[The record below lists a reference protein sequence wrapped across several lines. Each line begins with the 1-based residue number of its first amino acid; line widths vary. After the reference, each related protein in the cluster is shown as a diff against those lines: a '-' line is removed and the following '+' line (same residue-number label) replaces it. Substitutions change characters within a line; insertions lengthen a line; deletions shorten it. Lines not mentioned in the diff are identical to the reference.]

1 MLSERLAN
9 AGLLPMFGFPTRV
22 RNLYLK
28 DPVLQGKLPSI
39 DVVSRDIDMAINSF
53 APGHEIVK
61 DKKVYKS
68 IGVVEYEYNNLNHTV
83 KPKRNSLNVY
93 NQPLCRCH
101 NCGYSTIVD
110 TEPQE
115 SCPVCGNE
123 MEKVKI
129 CSPLGF
135 FVDYEKKPEDFS
147 GDYDWY
153 SPNSDIR
160 LDCEQYLHDCGT
172 VANMTIRNN
181 ISPSQGRVHL
191 VNDNNGDLYCLGK
204 DDKGRYVSREVLED
218 WKKQTIRLQNET
230 KYAFVA
236 SKTTGVLT
244 LSVDKTPKN
253 INLSPIF
260 ETNTNSYAVR
270 AAFLSWGYLTRKAI
284 SSYLDIDSSE
294 LNVGFYIVPQTKKA
308 EIFFVENL
316 ENGAGYCNFLSGR
329 RYSNI
334 PMDAIIAPLSEG
346 GAIYEQL
353 TSREHQDGCTSS
365 CYDCIRDYSNQNV
378 HSILDWRMG
387 LDISRL
393 ASNENARIDFSVS
406 YWSDYISSTI
416 KNMLINNQYT
426 VEDKLGTL
434 VGIDPYGDNYILVHP
449 LWSENY
455 VESLIKKLGNKY
467 IPLSIFSITKT

>member
-1 MLSERLAN
+1 M
-9 AGLLPMFGFPTRV
+9 
-22 RNLYLK
+22 
-28 DPVLQGKLPSI
+28 
-39 DVVSRDIDMAINSF
+39 
-53 APGHEIVK
+53 
-61 DKKVYKS
+61 
-68 IGVVEYEYNNLNHTV
+68 EYEYNKLNHTV
-83 KPKRNSLNVY
+83 RAKHNSLNIY

-110 TEPQE
+110 SEPQE

-160 LDCEQYLHDCGT
+160 LDCEQYLHECGA

-204 DDKGRYVSREVLED
+204 DDKGRYVSRDVLEEG
-218 WKKQTIRLQNET
+218 KKQSIRLQNET

-244 LSVDKTPKN
+244 LSVDKTPKS

-260 ETNTNSYAVR
+260 EANVNSYAVR
-270 AAFLSWGYLTRKAI
+270 AAFLSWGYLARKAI

-316 ENGAGYCNFLSGR
+316 ENGAGYCNFLSGI
-329 RYSNI
+329 RYSNV
-334 PMDAIIAPLSEG
+334 PLEAIIEPLSEG
-346 GAIYEQL
+346 GEIYNQL
-353 TSREHQDGCTSS
+353 TSDEHQSGCTSS

-378 HSILDWRMG
+378 HGILDWRLG
-387 LDISRL
+387 LDIARL
-393 ASNENARIDFSVS
+393 ANSKESIIDFSVP
-406 YWSDYISSTI
+406 YWHDYIFSTI
-416 KNMLINNQYT
+416 RNMLESNRYT
-426 VEDKLGTL
+426 VEEKQGTL
-434 VGIDPYGDNYILVHP
+434 IGNDPYGDKYILVHP
-449 LWSENY
+449 LWSDE
-455 VESLIKKLGNKY
+455 Y
-467 IPLSIFSITKT
+467 IATISRKIGTGYKPLSVFGITKLRNE

>member
-1 MLSERLAN
+1 
-9 AGLLPMFGFPTRV
+9 
-22 RNLYLK
+22 
-28 DPVLQGKLPSI
+28 
-39 DVVSRDIDMAINSF
+39 MAINSF

-68 IGVVEYEYNNLNHTV
+68 IGVVEYEYNKLNHTV
-83 KPKRNSLNVY
+83 RAKHNSLNVY

-115 SCPVCGNE
+115 TCPVCGNE

-160 LDCEQYLHDCGT
+160 LDCEQYLHACET

-204 DDKGRYVSREVLED
+204 DNKGRYVSRDVLED
-218 WKKQTIRLQNET
+218 GKKESIRLQNET

-244 LSVDKTPKN
+244 LSVDKTPKSV
-253 INLSPIF
+253 NLSPIF
-260 ETNTNSYAVR
+260 ERNINSYAVR
-270 AAFLSWGYLTRKAI
+270 AAFLSWGYLARKAI

-316 ENGAGYCNFLSGR
+316 ENGAGYCNYLSGR
-329 RYSNI
+329 RYTNV
-334 PMDAIIAPLSEG
+334 PVEAIITPLAEG
-346 GAIYEQL
+346 GEIYNQL
-353 TSREHQDGCTSS
+353 TSEEHQSGCTSS

-378 HSILDWRMG
+378 HGILDWRLG
-387 LDISRL
+387 LDIARL
-393 ASNENARIDFSVS
+393 ANNEDAAIDFSIP
-406 YWSDYISSTI
+406 YWHDYIFSI
-416 KNMLINNQYT
+416 IRNMLESNRYT
-426 VEDKLGTL
+426 VKVKHGTL
-434 VGIDPYGDNYILVHP
+434 IGNDPYGEKYVLVHP
-449 LWSENY
+449 LWSDDY
-455 VESLIKKLGNKY
+455 IAGISKKIGIGYK
-467 IPLSIFSITKT
+467 PLSVFGITKLRND